1 MRRLI
6 AFAAFFSAL
15 FVTTTFH
22 CFAAENP
29 PVSTSHPLTA
39 ASWGFECMY
48 GHVCGT
54 TGQWI
59 KTTSQPGT
67 VRLWDAGVAWSVL
80 ETSSGAYDWSNLDTW
95 LDLIAQH
102 RPTAAIYTFGH
113 VPCFITTGK
122 CSGQGWDD
130 WSPGPPKDLTSSG
143 SRTLNSFVTQLVY
156 HCSPAGHC
164 VKDYIKYWEMWNEAN
179 LPNYW
184 TGNVTQLYQLLKP
197 AISIIRNAVPGA
209 VVSTPPVCGG
219 DTAWMASWMQQEN
232 THGRLSDYY
241 GFHVYLRDGTPEDR
255 IKMVGRMVTTKNS
268 NGWTT
273 APWMNTE
280 TNFVNTDYTCSGQYT
295 AADCEGQLVRWH
307 VLQYAYQGGTG
318 GAVHIGWFN
327 WPSITSGIDYDTYYY
342 TMMQW
347 LKGAT
352 FKQSC
357 TQAGDL
363 WTCSLKEANGAS
375 GLIVWNASGNV
386 GYTPA
391 TQYKNYREFNGT
403 YGGKTVSIAPGQRTT
418 VGVIPIMFQTK

>member
-1 MRRLI
+1 MRRFFAFVLFLLASFVI
-6 AFAAFFSAL
+6 TSSRSFAAD
-15 FVTTTFH
+15 
-22 CFAAENP
+22 NP
-29 PVSTSHPLTA
+29 PNSASHPLTA
-39 ASWGFECMY
+39 ASWSFECMY

-59 KTTSQPGT
+59 NTTSQPGT

-102 RPTAAIYTFGH
+102 RPTAAIYTLGH
-113 VPCFITTGK
+113 VPCFITTGR
-122 CSGQGWDD
+122 CSGQAWDN
-130 WSPGPPKDLTSSG
+130 WSPGPPADLTSSG
-143 SRTLNSFVTQLVY
+143 SRTFNTFVTQLVY

-179 LPNYW
+179 LSNYW
-184 TGNVTQLYQLLKP
+184 TGNVSQLYQMLKP
-197 AISIIRNAVPGA
+197 VIAIIRNAVPGA

-219 DTAWMASWMQQEN
+219 DTTWMASWIQQEN
-232 THGRLSDYY
+232 AHGRLSDYY

-255 IKMVGRMVTTKNS
+255 IKMVGRMVTTKNN

-273 APWMNTE
+273 TPWMNTE
-280 TNFVNTDYTCSGQYT
+280 TNFVNTDYTCSSQYT
-295 AADCEGQLVRWH
+295 AADCQGQIVRWH
-307 VLQYAYQGGTG
+307 VLQYAYQGGAG

-352 FKQSC
+352 FRQSC
-357 TQAGDL
+357 AQNGDL

-375 GLIVWNASGNV
+375 GLIVWNASGNSE
-386 GYTPA
+386 YTPA
-391 TQYKNYREFNGT
+391 TQYTSYRAFNGT
-403 YGGKTVSIAPGQRTT
+403 YGGKTVSITPGQRTT
-418 VGVIPIMFQTK
+418 VGVVPIMFQTK